1 MPSSRADREIHS
13 KMKQLSNGALWGL
26 AAFVLGYA
34 IFLVWFIEWCRR
46 HPETANEKRLIL
58 KLRNILVENNSGV
71 DMATSTA
78 MHGTTK
84 HIILYVKEGTL
95 LAEKACVLLNKS
107 PVPVI
112 LIPTSLNIPEA
123 SFQGVQYIGLGQIEV
138 LARVIKQE
146 VTSDEISQ

>member
-1 MPSSRADREIHS
+1 M
-13 KMKQLSNGALWGL
+13 G
-26 AAFVLGYA
+26 
-34 IFLVWFIEWCRR
+34 
-46 HPETANEKRLIL
+46 KRLIL